1 MEEERDADGEEE
13 RDIMLQDGGGGGG
26 GGASHGFIVERW
38 RCSVHPATLGRGA
51 LGFDSIPGPS

>member
-1 MEEERDADGEEE
+1 MEEERDAEGEEE
-13 RDIMLQDGGGGGG
+13 RDIMLQDGGGGGE
-26 GGASHGFIVERW
+26 ASHGFIVERW